1 MKNAKHGKVLV
12 SGMGSSFGLL
22 YSAVYHVKPDIV
34 LVITSDKFRN
44 AVAEACDKAGFSDMG
59 RIHVFTMSDVFAG
72 FNETPALLQ
81 QMWPQIK
88 EAEKIIINLTGGTT
102 AMQWVM
108 QSAYEEAAKNHLP
121 VERVAFVDRRTAV
134 EQQQNPWQL
143 GELLEI
149 EKLRK
154 IS

>member
-1 MKNAKHGKVLV
+1 MKNVKHGKVLV

-22 YSAVYHVKPDIV
+22 YSAIHHVQPDIA

-44 AVAEACDKAGFSDMG
+44 AVNEACAKAGFSDMS

-108 QSAYEEAAKNHLP
+108 QSVYEEAVKQKLP
-121 VERVAFVDRRTAV
+121 AERVAFVDRRSTI